1 MATLT
6 LNEEAHMKTATL
18 TLMCSLALAGAA
30 WAQTAG
36 SANPSPIGTSGSKT
50 AAEMSTPAAAST
62 SADYRLSPGDKLR
75 IDVYKDDKLSQS
87 LQIRPD
93 GKITMPLIG
102 DLPAA
107 GRTPIEL
114 RDSINTALKDY
125 ISNPVVTVIVVET
138 TAQVV
143 YVSGEV
149 NKPGALPLVNGHMSI
164 VQAIAMAGGF
174 TDFAKRKDVLVMRKT
189 AKGME
194 TLHFNYKEALDNES
208 RREPLQLMAGDTVV
222 VK

>member
-1 MATLT
+1 MKTVTLT
-6 LNEEAHMKTATL
+6 LA
-18 TLMCSLALAGAA
+18 CSLVLAGTAF
-30 WAQTAG
+30 AQTAN
-36 SANPSPIGTSGSKT
+36 SATSPVGTSGT
-50 AAEMSTPAAAST
+50 RPAATTPAASPAAAAT
-62 SADYRLSPGDKLR
+62 DYRLAAGDKLR

-114 RDSINTALKDY
+114 RDSINAALKDY
-125 ISNPVVTVIVVET
+125 IANPVVTVIVLET
-138 TAQVV
+138 TPQVV

-149 NKPGALPLVNGHMSI
+149 NKPGALPLVNGRMSV

-174 TDFAKRKDVLVMRKT
+174 TDFAKRKDVLVLRKT
-189 AKGME
+189 AAGME
-194 TLHFNYKEALDNES
+194 TLHFNYKDSLES
-208 RREPLQLMAGDTVV
+208 GNRREPLQLISGDTVI

>member
-1 MATLT
+1 
-6 LNEEAHMKTATL
+6 MKTAPL
-18 TLMCSLALAGAA
+18 TLVCSLVLAGAA
-30 WAQTAG
+30 FGQTAG
-36 SANPSPIGTSGSKT
+36 TANSPIGTSGTKNAADT
-50 AAEMSTPAAAST
+50 AASGASSST
-62 SADYRLSPGDKLR
+62 DYRLAPGDKLR

-93 GKITMPLIG
+93 GKITMPLVG

-107 GRTPIEL
+107 GRTPMEL
-114 RDSINTALKDY
+114 RESINTALKDY
-125 ISNPVVTVIVVET
+125 MKDPVVTVIVLET
-138 TAQVV
+138 SPQVV

-149 NKPGALPLVNGHMSI
+149 NKPGALPLANGRMSV

-194 TLHFNYKEALDNES
+194 TLHFNYKAAVDDEN
-208 RREPLQLMAGDTVV
+208 RREPLQLMAGDTVI

>member
-1 MATLT
+1 MAPLT
-6 LNEEAHMKTATL
+6 LNKEAYMKIAL
-18 TLMCSLALAGAA
+18 LALACSFALAGATF
-30 WAQTAG
+30 AQTT
-36 SANPSPIGTSGSKT
+36 ANAAPTLGTSGT
-50 AAEMSTPAAAST
+50 RAPAARAEPSAAAAST
-62 SADYRLSPGDKLR
+62 DYRLAPGDKLR

-107 GRTPIEL
+107 GHTPIEL
-114 RDSINTALKDY
+114 RDSINSALTEY
-125 ISNPVVTVIVVET
+125 IANAVVTVIVVET
-138 TAQVV
+138 TPQLI
-143 YVSGEV
+143 YVTGEV
-149 NKPGALPLVNGHMSI
+149 NRPGAVPLVSGRMSV

-174 TDFAKRKDVLVMRKT
+174 TDFAKRKDVLIMRKT

-194 TLHFNYKEALDNES
+194 TLHFNYKETLDSGNP
-208 RREPLQLMAGDTVV
+208 REPPTVMPGDTIV

>member
-1 MATLT
+1 
-6 LNEEAHMKTATL
+6 MKTATL
-18 TLMCSLALAGAA
+18 TLMCSLALAGTA

-50 AAEMSTPAAAST
+50 AAETTSAAAST
-62 SADYRLSPGDKLR
+62 SADYRLAPGDKLR

-107 GRTPIEL
+107 GHTPIEL
-114 RDSINTALKDY
+114 RDSINSALKDY
-125 ISNPVVTVIVVET
+125 IANPVVTVIVVET
-138 TAQVV
+138 TPQVI
-143 YVSGEV
+143 YVTGEV
-149 NKPGALPLVNGHMSI
+149 NKPGALPLVGRTSI

-174 TDFAKRKDVLVMRKT
+174 TDFAKRKDVLIMRKT

-194 TLHFNYKEALDNES
+194 TLHFNYKETLDDGN
-208 RREPLQLMAGDTVV
+208 RREPLALMPGDTIV